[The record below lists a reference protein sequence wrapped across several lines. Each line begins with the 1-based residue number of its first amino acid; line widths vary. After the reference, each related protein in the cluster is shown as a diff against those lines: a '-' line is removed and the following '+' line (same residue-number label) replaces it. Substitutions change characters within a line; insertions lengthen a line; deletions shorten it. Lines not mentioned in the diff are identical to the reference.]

1 METNVDVLVVGAGP
15 VGLTMAAELARYG
28 VSVRIV
34 EKAAERTDKSKAL
47 VVWSR
52 TLELMDRMGCAQA
65 FVDAGMKATAANIV
79 AGDEH
84 IARITLDGVASPY
97 PFALMLP
104 QSETERLME
113 EHLASLGVQVERS
126 VEVTRFAATETGV
139 VSTLRF
145 ADGHEETQESAW
157 LIGCDGAHSVVRH
170 GLGMQFEGNTLASD
184 WILADIHLSGVPN
197 PGEIAILWHAN
208 GVLAIFPITPE
219 RYRVIANVES
229 KGPKTEGVGLN
240 ADPTLEEVQALL
252 DQRGQGGV
260 VASKPVWLAGF
271 HINERKV
278 KDYRAGRVFLAGDA
292 AHIHSPAGG
301 QGMNTGMQDACNLAW
316 KLALVLRGICEP
328 EPLLDSYSAE
338 RGAVGDQVLKG
349 AGVTTQIG
357 ILRGDIRQSIRNHLA
372 SLVFGFSAVREKAA
386 AALTEISIGYA
397 ESPLNRGSAHVHG
410 GPRVGE
416 RAPIRNGERP
426 VGAGVTPRF
435 AVFAGEAREDFAG
448 LVARYPELLE
458 AEVRAPFHAG
468 GLWLVRPDGYVVVA
482 THDGD
487 WDLMSAFLKGIALYG
502 HK

>member
-1 METNVDVLVVGAGP
+1 METKVDVLVVGAGP

-28 VSVRIV
+28 IRVRIV

-52 TLELMDRMGCAQA
+52 TLELVDRMGCAQA
-65 FVDAGMKATAANIV
+65 FVDTGMKATAANIV

-97 PFALMLP
+97 PYALMLP

-113 EHLASLGVQVERS
+113 EHLASLGVMVERS
-126 VEVTRFAATETGV
+126 VELTRFEPTQDGV

-145 ADGHEETQESAW
+145 ADGREETQESAW

-197 PGEIAILWHAN
+197 PGEIAILWHAD
-208 GVLAIFPITPE
+208 GVLAIFPITPN
-219 RYRVIANVES
+219 RYRVIANVDS
-229 KGPKTEGVGLN
+229 KGTKTEGIGLT
-240 ADPTLEEVQALL
+240 AEPTLDEVQALL
-252 DQRGQGGV
+252 DGRGPGGM
-260 VASKPVWLAGF
+260 VASRPVWLAGF

-316 KLALVLRGICEP
+316 KLALVLRGICEL
-328 EPLLDSYSAE
+328 EPLLGSYSAE

-357 ILRGDIRQSIRNHLA
+357 ILRGGFKQSIRNHLA
-372 SLVFGFSAVREKAA
+372 SMVFGFSAVREKAA
-386 AALTEISIGYA
+386 AALTEISIGYP
-397 ESPLNRGSAHVHG
+397 ESPLNRAGTHVHG
-410 GPRVGE
+410 GPKVGE
-416 RAPIRNGERP
+416 RAPIRVGERP
-426 VGAGVTPRF
+426 VGAGDSPRF
-435 AVFAGEAREDFAG
+435 VLFADAGEEAAH
-448 LVARYPELLE
+448 LIARYPNLLE
-458 AEVRAPFHAG
+458 TKVRAPFQSG
-468 GLWLVRPDGYVVVA
+468 GLWLVRPDGYVVMA

-487 WDLMSAFLKGIALYG
+487 WDLVTVFLESIVL
-502 HK
+502 HVHP

>member
-1 METNVDVLVVGAGP
+1 MKTEAEVLVVGAGP

-28 VSVRIV
+28 VRVRIV
-34 EKAAERTDKSKAL
+34 EKAAARTDKSKAL

-52 TLELMDRMGCAQA
+52 TLELMDRMGCAGA
-65 FVDAGMKATAANIV
+65 FVDAGMKAAAANIV

-84 IARITLDGVASPY
+84 IARITLNEVASPY

-113 EHLASLGVQVERS
+113 EHLASLGVVVERS
-126 VEVTRFAATETGV
+126 VELTRFDAMEDGV

-145 ADGHEETQESAW
+145 ADGHEETQRSAW
-157 LIGCDGAHSVVRH
+157 LVGCDGAHSVVRH
-170 GLGMQFEGNTLASD
+170 QLGMQFEGNTLASD

-197 PGEIAILWHAN
+197 PGEIAILWHAD
-208 GVLAIFPITPE
+208 GVLAIFPITPD
-219 RYRVIANVES
+219 RYRVIANVDS
-229 KGPKTEGVGLN
+229 KGTKTEGIGLT
-240 ADPTLEEVQALL
+240 AEPTLDEVQALL
-252 DQRGQGGV
+252 DGRGPGGM
-260 VASKPVWLAGF
+260 VASRPVWLAGF

-328 EPLLDSYSAE
+328 EPLLGSYSAE

-357 ILRGDIRQSIRNHLA
+357 ILRGGIKQSIRNHLA

-386 AALTEISIGYA
+386 SALTEISIGYA
-397 ESPLNRGSAHVHG
+397 ESPLNRRSAHVHG
-410 GPRVGE
+410 GPGVGE

-426 VGAGVTPRF
+426 VGAGNAPRF
-435 AVFAGEAREDFAG
+435 AVFGTEDGEGFAG
-448 LVARYPELLE
+448 LIARYPELLE
-458 AEVRAPFHAG
+458 AEARAPFHVG

-482 THDGD
+482 TRNGD
-487 WDLMSAFLKGIALYG
+487 WDIVEAFLASIALHG
-502 HK
+502 RV

>member
-1 METNVDVLVVGAGP
+1 METKVDVLVVGAGP

-28 VSVRIV
+28 IRVRIV

-65 FVDAGMKATAANIV
+65 FVDAGMKTTAANIV

-97 PFALMLP
+97 PYALMLP

-113 EHLASLGVQVERS
+113 EHLASLGVMVERS
-126 VEVTRFAATETGV
+126 VELTRFEPTQDGV

-145 ADGHEETQESAW
+145 ADGREETQESAW

-184 WILADIHLSGVPN
+184 WILADVHLVGVPN
-197 PGEIAILWHAN
+197 PGEIAILWHAD
-208 GVLAIFPITPE
+208 GVLAIFPIRSD
-219 RYRVIANVES
+219 RYRVIANVDS
-229 KGPKTEGVGLN
+229 KGTKTEGIGLT
-240 ADPTLEEVQALL
+240 AEPTLDEVQALL
-252 DQRGQGGV
+252 DGRGPGGM
-260 VASKPVWLAGF
+260 VASRPVWLAGF

-316 KLALVLRGICEP
+316 KLALVLREICEP
-328 EPLLDSYSAE
+328 EPMLGSYSAE

-357 ILRGDIRQSIRNHLA
+357 ILRGGFKQSIRNHLA
-372 SLVFGFSAVREKAA
+372 SMVFGFSAVREKAA
-386 AALTEISIGYA
+386 AALTEISIGYP
-397 ESPLNRGSAHVHG
+397 ESPLNSTGAQVHG
-410 GPRVGE
+410 GPKAGE
-416 RAPIRNGERP
+416 RAPIRVGERP
-426 VGAGVTPRF
+426 VGAGDSPRF
-435 AVFAGEAREDFAG
+435 VLFADAEEEA
-448 LVARYPELLE
+448 ARLIALYPNLLE
-458 AEVRAPFHAG
+458 TEVRAPFQSD

-487 WDLMSAFLKGIALYG
+487 WDIVTAFLESIVL
-502 HK
+502 HVHP

>member
-1 METNVDVLVVGAGP
+1 MKTKVDVLVVGAGP
-15 VGLTMAAELARYG
+15 VGLTMGAELARYG

-52 TLELMDRMGCAQA
+52 TLELMDRMGCARA

-97 PFALMLP
+97 PYALMLP

-113 EHLASLGVQVERS
+113 EHLVSLGVMVERS
-126 VEVTRFAATETGV
+126 VELARFESTQDGV

-145 ADGHEETQESAW
+145 ADGREETQESAW

-170 GLGMQFEGNTLASD
+170 QLGMQFEGNTLASD

-197 PGEIAILWHAN
+197 PGEIAILWHAD

-229 KGPKTEGVGLN
+229 KGPKTEGVGMN
-240 ADPTLEEVQALL
+240 SEPTLEEVQALL
-252 DQRGQGGV
+252 DGRGPGGM
-260 VASKPVWLAGF
+260 VASRPVWLAGF

-328 EPLLDSYSAE
+328 EPLLGSYSAE
-338 RGAVGDQVLKG
+338 RGAVGEQVLKG
-349 AGVTTQIG
+349 AGVATQIG
-357 ILRGDIRQSIRNHLA
+357 ILRGGIKQSIRNHLA
-372 SLVFGFSAVREKAA
+372 SLVFGFSAIQEKAA
-386 AALTEISIGYA
+386 AALTEISIGYPD
-397 ESPLNRGSAHVHG
+397 SPLNSTGTHVHG
-410 GPRVGE
+410 GPKAGD
-416 RAPIRNGERP
+416 RAPIRDGERP
-426 VGAGVTPRF
+426 VGAGDAPRF
-435 AVFAGEAREDFAG
+435 VLLAGADEEAAQ
-448 LVARYPELLE
+448 LIARYPNLLE
-458 AEVRAPFHAG
+458 SEWRAPFHSG
-468 GLWLVRPDGYVVVA
+468 GLWLVRPDGYVAVTAGGDDWKRVA
-482 THDGD
+482 D
-487 WDLMSAFLKGIALYG
+487 FLDGIAVRR
-502 HK
+502 